1 MREEAVGL
9 ERSAY
14 WIVLLAVLVLGV
26 SIPVGVAFGAGPTP
40 EPLFD
45 TCTPQGGAA
54 GQCESPRGIA
64 TDPTDGHL
72 FVADQINRRIDEFD
86 AWGQFVKAW
95 GYDVVAS
102 GPDNAGTGF
111 EVCNVAAHPE
121 DVCKAGVQENSGAG
135 GFGVVVGVAVDS
147 EGDVYTYDATARR
160 VQKFDPAA
168 GSEKTAEFLWTIGRN
183 VNKTKVEEGGST
195 QAEKDICTAASGNV
209 CQAGENG
216 TEPGEFSASLLGAFI
231 AVDTS
236 EAVYSEDALY
246 VGDKGRVQSFDTD
259 GAYNGDFATPEA
271 AQYVQSLAVD
281 SSGDLYAAYRI
292 SGNNDQ
298 PDVHKLSPTGT
309 ELCSFEVENPRAI
322 AIGGETL
329 YAYDKASKLIKRFG
343 TECASSAE
351 APVGEQEGL
360 NTEDIG
366 LAAGSACLSSG
377 HDLYLAN
384 VSPESF
390 LRVYGPAPDK
400 TELCPQPPKPPQ
412 ISAQFAGSVEYR
424 GATLRAKID
433 PWFWND
439 TRFYVEY
446 GTGKCSEG
454 GCPNLKLAPPGSLLT
469 SQVTDT
475 PVLSPGIDLTGLEPA
490 TTYHF
495 RVVAQSGGGGPVR
508 GVGGTVEEDG
518 AEGTFRTFAL
528 PESTSCPN
536 EALRA
541 GPGALLPDCR
551 GYEMVSP
558 VDKNGGNADAFELEG
573 FKPNYDYKGIDQ
585 GAPGGDQLTYSVG
598 AAFGGAEGSA
608 LVNQYLAS
616 RSEVADGAG
625 SWSTKPISPPEHGG
639 NARNIQVVESSP
651 EFKAFSPD
659 LRYGWV
665 EPETGYPLAPCATE
679 GYFNLYRRDLQSG
692 QFVALCSADP
702 EPECPAVYPRP
713 EDFVACGLLP
723 ELQGVSEDQQ
733 HAIFR
738 VNDKLTGEALPGRVD
753 KQLYE
758 WSAGGLRLVSKG
770 LDGQASADG
779 ASAGTEE
786 KGGQIYTTAGNAV
799 TAEHALSAD
808 GSRAYWSTAVG
819 STNPRHLYL
828 RLNSDQAQS
837 TFKAPGTA
845 ATGLAGTTT
854 LEGGGLTEGSTTVT
868 KVSATSGA
876 FAVGQRIVG
885 EGIAP
890 RTTITAVGAGSLT
903 LSTPATKSTHVGTQT
918 TLHAYSECSEPE
930 KACTLPVSE
939 LVGAGEAQEAQFWDA
954 SPDGSRAIFSML
966 EAGDTVL
973 GPLYEYDLAGEEAK
987 LIAEEGAGVLGASTD
1002 LSKVY
1007 LAADGV
1013 CSENE
1018 NSEGHTAQA
1027 GQPNVYLY
1035 EPGESCADKTLT
1047 FVGTLVLGDIS
1058 TGAFGVGAPSPVA
1071 SVPRAHV
1078 ARVSP
1083 DGDHLAFDST
1093 ARLTGYDN
1101 TDANSGAADWEVYL
1115 YDATS
1120 GASGRLA
1127 CASCNPSGARPEG
1140 ANLQRG
1146 EGELWTAAWIPSY
1159 QFELYGRRPLSSDGK
1174 RLFFNSADPLTPRDT
1189 NGAQD
1194 VYEWEAPG
1202 TGTCTTSKPEYSAQN
1217 GGCVS
1222 LISTGESEEDSEF
1235 VEASTDGRDV
1245 FFRTEEGLAPQDPGL
1260 IDIYDARAG
1269 GGEAPA
1275 VSPPACEGDACQSVP
1290 PAPGA
1295 KTPGSVA
1302 FSGPGNLAP
1311 HGSCGAYG
1319 HRAAKL
1325 ARLARRLRRHARLVS
1340 VPAKARLM
1348 RRKSARLTRRAHHL
1362 SKHAKRCRR
1371 ANRRAR

>member
-1 MREEAVGL
+1 MPKSISQIGFAVAQMRYVLWGMLSIFILLGVFVSPALASKARLPLGTFCEPTGL
-9 ERSAY
+9 GTPPCNPEFAKAEG
-14 WIVLLAVLVLGV
+14 LAVDLATGNLLVIDKTSGAVSRFKSDGQPDPFSALGSNVIDGKGGEDLTPQNGLFFGGPGEVQV
-26 SIPVGVAFGAGPTP
+26 SVAPPSSAAGTAGDIYVTQSSKHLIDIFASTGKYLGQLTEFENASHEGVHFGESCGVAIDSNGAVYVGDFAFGLASPYSNGVVHKFVPTTNPPTTADNDANFTTTERPCTVAAGIGPTA
-40 EPLFD
+40 
-45 TCTPQGGAA
+45 GA
-54 GQCESPRGIA
+54 
-64 TDPTDGHL
+64 L
-72 FVADQINRRIDEFD
+72 FVARYIGGAGNDGSVRKLDSSTGED
-86 AWGQFVKAW
+86 LYGQ
-95 GYDVVAS
+95 
-102 GPDNAGTGF
+102 PIT
-111 EVCNVAAHPE
+111 
-121 DVCKAGVQENSGAG
+121 SGATTIAVDG
-135 GFGVVVGVAVDS
+135 TSGNLLAAKGNGVA
-147 EGDVYTYDATARR
+147 E
-160 VQKFDPAA
+160 FNAA
-168 GSEKTAEFLWTIGRN
+168 GSSEAFEVGKPNGVASA
-183 VNKTKVEEGGST
+183 VEG
-195 QAEKDICTAASGNV
+195 IAA
-209 CQAGENG
+209 NG
-216 TEPGEFSASLLGAFI
+216 T
-231 AVDTS
+231 
-236 EAVYSEDALY
+236 
-246 VGDKGRVQSFDTD
+246 
-259 GAYNGDFATPEA
+259 
-271 AQYVQSLAVD
+271 
-281 SSGDLYAAYRI
+281 SGDLYVARRSYPNVEVFGPAENQPPTIEAEWNAGAAFHEATVGARFAVEEKETAYHVEYLTQAEFEAN
-292 SGNNDQ
+292 GNSFDGPNA
-298 PDVHKLSPTGT
+298 PAVAPTSDANVG
-309 ELCSFEVENPRAI
+309 
-322 AIGGETL
+322 
-329 YAYDKASKLIKRFG
+329 
-343 TECASSAE
+343 SARVVSV
-351 APVGEQEGL
+351 ALTDLQEG
-360 NTEDIG
+360 
-366 LAAGSACLSSG
+366 
-377 HDLYLAN
+377 
-384 VSPESF
+384 
-390 LRVYGPAPDK
+390 
-400 TELCPQPPKPPQ
+400 
-412 ISAQFAGSVEYR
+412 
-424 GATLRAKID
+424 
-433 PWFWND
+433 
-439 TRFYVEY
+439 
-446 GTGKCSEG
+446 
-454 GCPNLKLAPPGSLLT
+454 
-469 SQVTDT
+469 
-475 PVLSPGIDLTGLEPA
+475 
-490 TTYHF
+490 TTYRWRF
-495 RVVAQSGGGGPVR
+495 VARNPASDEAGHPTAGPVR
-508 GVGGTVEEDG
+508 SFATFATPGVGN
-518 AEGTFRTFAL
+518 
-528 PESTSCPN
+528 CPN
-536 EALRA
+536 EALRSGVA
-541 GPGALLPDCR
+541 ASLPDCR

-585 GAPGGDQLTYSVG
+585 GTSGGNGLTYSVG

-608 LVNQYLAS
+608 LINQYLAS

-625 SWSTKPISPPEHGG
+625 SWSSKPISPPEHGG
-639 NARNIQVVESSP
+639 NSRGVQVLESSP
-651 EFKAFSPD
+651 EFKAFSAD
-659 LRYGWV
+659 LHYGWV

-702 EPECPAVYPRP
+702 EPPECPAVYPAP

-758 WSAGGLRLVSKG
+758 WSEGLRRLVSR
-770 LDGQASADG
+770 LPDGDAYEGDS
-779 ASAGTEE
+779 SAGTE
-786 KGGQIYTTAGNAV
+786 KHTVLPTSGNTATV
-799 TAEHALSAD
+799 EHALSTS
-808 GSRAYWSTAVG
+808 GTRVYWSTEQ
-819 STNPRHLYL
+819 RHLFL

-837 TFKAPGTA
+837 AFKAPGTA

-885 EGIAP
+885 EGVAP
-890 RTTITAVGAGSLT
+890 RTTIAAVGAGTLT
-903 LSTPATKSTHVGTQT
+903 LSAPATKSTHAGTQT
-918 TLHAYSECSEPE
+918 TLLAYSECSEAE
-930 KACTLPVSE
+930 KACTVPVSE

-973 GPLYEYDLAGEEAK
+973 GPLYEYDLSGEEAK
-987 LIAEEGAGVLGASTD
+987 LIAEEGAGVLGASDD

-1007 LAADGV
+1007 LAAKEV
-1013 CSENE
+1013 CGENE
-1018 NSEGHTAQA
+1018 NSEERTAQA
-1027 GQPNVYLY
+1027 GQPNIYLY

-1047 FVGTLVLGDIS
+1047 FVGTLRLGDIS

-1083 DGDHLAFDST
+1083 DGAHLAFNST
-1093 ARLTGYDN
+1093 AQLTGYDN

-1115 YDATS
+1115 YDAAS
-1120 GASGRLA
+1120 GASGRLV

-1202 TGTCTTSKPEYSAQN
+1202 TGTCTTSRPEYSAQN

-1275 VSPPACEGDACQSVP
+1275 VGPPACEGDACQSVP

-1295 KTPGSVA
+1295 KTPGSAA

-1325 ARLARRLRRHARLVS
+1325 ARRARRLRRHARLVS